1 VSSEVAGN
9 GYWAGFLARGRPAEH
24 GQNPTEHSEKRQALT
39 MAFTKTGYL
48 LSWGKP
54 SRVILSLKADM
65 EDIQKDQEF
74 LEYVVKSLVNH
85 PEDVKTTRELD
96 DRGVKITLH
105 VNPEDMGY
113 IIGRQGQTARA
124 LRILLK
130 IVGAKTD
137 ARVSM
142 VIFEPEEMRRLHQE
156 KKATMAPL
164 MGAVAVS
171 APSTVKVHGDSGL
184 VSDDDLSDLGI

>member
-1 VSSEVAGN
+1 
-9 GYWAGFLARGRPAEH
+9 
-24 GQNPTEHSEKRQALT
+24 
-39 MAFTKTGYL
+39 MADL
-48 LSWGKP
+48 
-54 SRVILSLKADM
+54 
-65 EDIQKDQEF
+65 QKDQEF

-142 VIFEPEEMRRLHQE
+142 VIFEPEEMRRQHQE
-156 KKATMAPL
+156 KKATMAPA
-164 MGAVAVS
+164 MGAVAGS

-184 VSDDDLSDLGI
+184 VSDDDLSDLGM